1 MAFLHLDANILNSFI
16 HIENKQNNLLMI
28 QFKIIPCACSFS
40 ELKSPFLKQ
49 LHLLWWKKVISQNHH
64 SNIL

>member
-49 LHLLWWKKVISQNHH
+49 LHLL
-64 SNIL
+64 